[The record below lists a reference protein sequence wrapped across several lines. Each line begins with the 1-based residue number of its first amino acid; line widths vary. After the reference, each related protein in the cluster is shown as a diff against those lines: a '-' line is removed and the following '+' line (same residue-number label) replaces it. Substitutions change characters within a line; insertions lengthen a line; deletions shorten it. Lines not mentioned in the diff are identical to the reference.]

1 MSTIRERAENMLK
14 KEIDPIFKE
23 VAGRLEPRL
32 KDSKYMPWIM
42 ERLVNIEQARILL
55 NLPDTNR
62 DESLGRLDVS
72 EQFAMKLN
80 MDMDTVKKHI
90 RYLYE
95 NGMAF
100 PTRVGPQPPRSLAQ
114 WIDTQNHPD
123 HFEALGD
130 EYYAL
135 IAMFS
140 DDEQREGRDERI
152 SRRVETGIPAMS
164 RIIPRWKSIE
174 DNPGMIP
181 ADDIRELI
189 RANDTFA
196 LLHCA
201 CRIRFKDRECGVP
214 EETCLV
220 LGRTAAYNI
229 DRGAA
234 RKITLVEALDFVT
247 NDTVKYPTVHIGRRA
262 TPENFSGI
270 LCNCHYDCC
279 GVMRPSMVIGSKHS
293 IKEFY
298 APSRY
303 RATVDPSSC
312 VSCRVCVDKRCQFG
326 AAQMKFYP
334 EYDEER
340 AYIDEDIC
348 MGCGNCIET
357 CPSGIRGMKIVEPPE
372 TLTHVSAPSMYAEG
386 GQGF

>member
-1 MSTIRERAENMLK
+1 MSMIRERAEEMLK
-14 KEIDPIFKE
+14 KEIDPVFKE
-23 VAGRLEPRL
+23 VAGLLEPKL

-42 ERLVNIEQARILL
+42 ERLMNIDQARILL
-55 NLPDTNR
+55 ALPDMDH
-62 DESLGRLDVS
+62 DESLGRLEVS
-72 EQFAMKLN
+72 EQFAKKLN
-80 MDMDTVKKHI
+80 MDVDTVKKHI

-100 PTRVGPQPPRSLAQ
+100 PTRRGPQPPRSLAQ

-123 HFEALGD
+123 YFEALGD

-135 IAMFS
+135 IGMFS
-140 DDEQREGRDERI
+140 DNEQREGRDDRI
-152 SRRVETGIPAMS
+152 AQRLSTGQPSFS

-174 DNPGMIP
+174 NNPGMIP
-181 ADDIRELI
+181 ADDIRALI

-234 RKITLVEALDFVT
+234 RQITLDEALDFVT
-247 NDTVKYPTVHIGRRA
+247 NETVKYPTVHIGRRA

-279 GVMRPSMVIGSKHS
+279 GVMRPPMVTGSKYP
-293 IKEFY
+293 IQEFY

-303 RATVDPSSC
+303 RATVDPEDC
-312 VSCRVCVDKRCQFG
+312 VACRVCVDKRCQFG

-334 EYDEER
+334 EYGEER

-348 MGCGNCIET
+348 MGCGNCVET

-372 TLTHVSAPSMYAEG
+372 TLTEAARRDIYGAG